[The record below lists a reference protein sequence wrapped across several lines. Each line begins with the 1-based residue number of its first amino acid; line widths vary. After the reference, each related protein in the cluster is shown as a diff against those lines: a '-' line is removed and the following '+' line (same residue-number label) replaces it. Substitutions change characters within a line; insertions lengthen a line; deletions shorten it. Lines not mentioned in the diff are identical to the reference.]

1 MLSHY
6 QVDGVWE
13 PHLGVRLCQ
22 SNERL
27 QLTRESRDLAATA
40 ANLKLAEIIRYTFGR

>member
-1 MLSHY
+1 
-6 QVDGVWE
+6 
-13 PHLGVRLCQ
+13 VRLGQ

-40 ANLKLAEIIRYTFGR
+40 ANLKLKEIWFYILKINLQDILNNSIKNCC